1 MIILIMIMTMIAS
14 TSALRSKLYGDNEVT
29 LAKAVLQTKPI
40 ILMVQV
46 DDCDYDDGDHD
57 NEVDCKDCKDG
68 RHLQME
74 GEGTHLM
81 TSRPT
86 RAGKC

>member
-1 MIILIMIMTMIAS
+1 MIIHIMIMIAS

-29 LAKAVLQTKPI
+29 LAKAALQTKLI

-46 DDCDYDDGDHD
+46 EYDNYDYDDDDDD
-57 NEVDCKDCKDG
+57 NEVDCKDYDG